1 MHLHRLLKRASVW
14 ASSISGTM
22 KILDFG
28 IFIFIW
34 KAMVWNRE
42 IQIFS
47 VFSCTIE
54 KLATGNFRAPANFSQ
69 KLEKN
74 GTLNISPNCGS
85 TNHRNLLLNIPKDR
99 ELKTE
104 LYMVFQFISIA
115 SVEKFSM
122 TILSKDVTILHF
134 MTLFFSVVRLGFLS
148 NSAGPRWISDMLY
161 SF

>member
-1 MHLHRLLKRASVW
+1 
-14 ASSISGTM
+14 
-22 KILDFG
+22 
-28 IFIFIW
+28 
-34 KAMVWNRE
+34 MVWNRE

-54 KLATGNFRAPANFSQ
+54 KLATGDFRAPANFSQ

-104 LYMVFQFISIA
+104 LYMVFQSF
-115 SVEKFSM
+115 
-122 TILSKDVTILHF
+122 
-134 MTLFFSVVRLGFLS
+134 RLL
-148 NSAGPRWISDMLY
+148 P
-161 SF
+161 